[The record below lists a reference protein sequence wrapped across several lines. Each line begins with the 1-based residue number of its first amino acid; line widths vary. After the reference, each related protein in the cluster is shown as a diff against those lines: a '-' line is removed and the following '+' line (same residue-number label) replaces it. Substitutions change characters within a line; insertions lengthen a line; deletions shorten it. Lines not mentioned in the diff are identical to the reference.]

1 MCKKNNKQSD
11 SYSQN
16 NVKLLYYLSINFTVN
31 FFLIMALL
39 KLKDYYYFKD
49 NYVLQILIGMLMAFT
64 ALLTEKIFLKEN

>member
-16 NVKLLYYLSINFTVN
+16 NTKLLYWLLINFTVN
-31 FFLIMALL
+31 FFLIMAWL

-49 NYVLQILIGMLMAFT
+49 NYVLNILMGILMAFT
-64 ALLTEKIFLKEN
+64 VSLTKKIFFEEN